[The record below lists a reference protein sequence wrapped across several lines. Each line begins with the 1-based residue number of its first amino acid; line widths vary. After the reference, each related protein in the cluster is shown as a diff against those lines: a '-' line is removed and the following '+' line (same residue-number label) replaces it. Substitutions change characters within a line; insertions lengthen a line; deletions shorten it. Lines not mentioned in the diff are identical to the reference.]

1 MKRLTLLFAL
11 LITTALGASAQI
23 EDPVSW
29 AFGSKKISSTE
40 AVIYLKATIED
51 GWHVYSQNVKPG
63 GPIKTTIK
71 FAPSKEFSKVGVTAE
86 PKAITKYEKTFAMNV
101 SYFEN
106 EVVFSQK
113 VKLVKGQALVKG
125 TIEFMT
131 CNDRKC
137 LPPSEVPF
145 SVQVK

>member
-40 AVIYLKATIED
+40 AVVYLKATIED

>member
-1 MKRLTLLFAL
+1 MKKLTLLFAL
-11 LITTALGASAQI
+11 LITTVFGASAQI

-29 AFGSKKISSTE
+29 SYGFKKLSSTE
-40 AVIYLKATIED
+40 AVVYMKATIED
-51 GWHVYSQNVKPG
+51 GWHIYSQNVKPG
-63 GPIKTTIK
+63 GPIKTTVK
-71 FAPSKEFSKVGVTAE
+71 FAPSKQFTKIGVTAE
-86 PKAITKYEKTFAMNV
+86 PKPITKYEKTFSMNV

-106 EVVFSQK
+106 EVIFQQK

-137 LPPSEVPF
+137 LPPNEVPF

>member
-40 AVIYLKATIED
+40 AVVYLKATIED

-137 LPPSEVPF
+137 LPPSEIPF

>member
-40 AVIYLKATIED
+40 AVVYLKATIED

-86 PKAITKYEKTFAMNV
+86 PKAITKYEKTFGMNV

-145 SVQVK
+145 SIQVK